1 MAETLKFGA
10 GQFAT
15 KEGSTLAYNDENGNF
30 KPLPFTFD
38 RSTSATRVNKEGLI
52 EVVSNNEPRIDFLND
67 SKGALLLEPSRSNL
81 VTYSE
86 EFDNGAWSKT
96 RSSIDANQI
105 ISPDGT
111 LNADK
116 IIENTDNNSHQLS
129 RTTSVTA
136 QDYISSVFIKKGERK
151 KVRLRFDNTLTLRYA
166 EFDLENGV
174 VDLESNSIA
183 SIENY
188 GNGWYRCSIKVTATA
203 TTFFTVIQLLSDN
216 GDLSYQG
223 DGTSGVYI
231 WGAQLEQG
239 SYATSYIPT
248 QGSIGT
254 RVDDAA
260 PNKLDLTPLN
270 IGNSYTL
277 FLDVDLTNIDS
288 NKIFSSINNSSNSLS
303 FTLRNFLGGIRVFN
317 NLDASYPINTT
328 IVSSN
333 NKFVIKVDGNS
344 YKIFGKGS
352 SLSGTLTTQRDLGF
366 INFYGDNTELKIKN
380 FTIDNT
386 DLSDAECET
395 LVN

>member
-1 MAETLKFGA
+1 MSATLKLGTDGNWA
-10 GQFAT
+10 A
-15 KEGSTLAYNDENGNF
+15 KKGSVLSYNDENGNF

-38 RSTSATRVNKEGLI
+38 RSTSATRVNKQGLI

-67 SKGALLLEPSRSNL
+67 SKGALLLEPSRSNYVLYSETEGIVKGSNGWGGDADTIVTQNYGTAPYNGNKLKSTRVQFGGSNKQLRNVFSALTMIPTCSIWIKGISGETIKFGSNSNEGVFTLNGDWQYITQTGSSISTDRL
-81 VTYSE
+81 VINTYS
-86 EFDNGAWSKT
+86 
-96 RSSIDANQI
+96 
-105 ISPDGT
+105 GT
-111 LNADK
+111 TARD
-116 IIENTDNNSHQLS
+116 IE
-129 RTTSVTA
+129 
-136 QDYISSVFIKKGERK
+136 I
-151 KVRLRFDNTLTLRYA
+151 YA
-166 EFDLENGV
+166 P
-174 VDLESNSIA
+174 
-183 SIENY
+183 
-188 GNGWYRCSIKVTATA
+188 
-203 TTFFTVIQLLSDN
+203 
-216 GDLSYQG
+216 
-223 DGTSGVYI
+223 
-231 WGAQLEQG
+231 QLEQG